1 MHDILQ
7 EMGREVVRQESSEN
21 PGKRSRLWDHDDIC
35 DVLKNDK
42 VKFMAFLDNICHFR
56 KIF

>member
-7 EMGREVVRQESSEN
+7 EMGREVVRQESSED
-21 PGKRSRLWDHDDIC
+21 PRKCSRLWDPDIIY

-42 VKFMAFLDNICHFR
+42 VNTIWQF
-56 KIF
+56 